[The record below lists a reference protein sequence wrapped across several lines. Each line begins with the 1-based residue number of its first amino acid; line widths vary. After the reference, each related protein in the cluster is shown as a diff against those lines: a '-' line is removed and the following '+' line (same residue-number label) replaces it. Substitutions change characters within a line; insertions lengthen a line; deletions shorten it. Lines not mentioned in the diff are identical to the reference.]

1 MDMEDCIVY
10 IVFQLRTS
18 GFEVKFTW
26 PNLLYIS
33 WAHHEASYL
42 ESQNPIVQAM
52 LREAKS
58 APLPMAPAP
67 TLPLPK
73 AVGKK
78 KQLPSV
84 QTAQPV
90 KSTVSF
96 NTEIDI
102 ITSQSYSTF
111 GTPPKRETSEY
122 VPPDSF
128 IQTMERPVK
137 VLPSFQPMPS
147 ERERERQPK
156 PPQHQKTSVLDDL
169 WN

>member
-10 IVFQLRTS
+10 IVFQLRTT

-58 APLPMAPAP
+58 APTPAPAP
-67 TLPLPK
+67 ALPLPK
-73 AVGKK
+73 AAPKK

-84 QTAQPV
+84 PTVPP

-102 ITSQSYSTF
+102 ITATQPYTSF
-111 GTPPKRETSEY
+111 GSPPKRETSEY

-137 VLPSFQPMPS
+137 QLPSFQPIHDAQS
-147 ERERERQPK
+147 LQRAQAQLK
-156 PPQHQKTSVLDDL
+156 PQNPRSVLDDL
-169 WN
+169 WG